1 MEKAYDLKVLG
12 EKLKAKGLLTAEVA
26 VEAAGKEVYGVVKEW
41 FKESAAL
48 SKTQLD
54 DLVAPFIDKADE
66 TVHAGIEKLDL
77 DGDGK

>member
-12 EKLKAKGLLTAEVA
+12 EKLKAKGLVAAEA
-26 VEAAGKEVYGVVKEW
+26 SVESVGKEVYGAVKEW

-48 SKTQLD
+48 SKTTLD

-66 TVHAGIEKLDL
+66 TIESAIEKLDL